1 MKRTFIPIQGK
12 LLLAI
17 ILLITGAFTI
27 SYLLLSHPSI
37 RSINLTKQSLPDS
50 ACVIRA
56 KKLAHNLTTT
66 NGYGTS
72 VHLNSVAPNMHNV
85 SDYWNEDERFRP
97 FDMTGVSACSIIY
110 CGVNSRGTDG
120 MRFAKDYPSCRI
132 WFLEPVSVFYQQFI
146 HSPEWNQLMASNT
159 SHLYEAHSYGLSGS
173 SMMTDIDEDKINNG
187 QGLSLIDR
195 QMNISLYQGYKLVVR
210 DVVEIL
216 FELKIFKQSKSESNP
231 IDGQLTVLH
240 VNCEGCEYDVLERL
254 VDTSL
259 IKYIRY
265 VQFGSHRPVSI
276 QSTIA
281 ERYCSLQE
289 KLNKTHRMEYGLPW
303 GWERWVLY

>member
-1 MKRTFIPIQGK
+1 M
-12 LLLAI
+12 
-17 ILLITGAFTI
+17 
-27 SYLLLSHPSI
+27 
-37 RSINLTKQSLPDS
+37 
-50 ACVIRA
+50 RA

-66 NGYGTS
+66 NGYETS
-72 VHLNSVAPNMHNV
+72 VHLNSVAPNKHNM
-85 SDYWNEDERFRP
+85 SDYWNSEDRLKP
-97 FDMTGVSACSIIY
+97 FNMTGVSACSIIY
-110 CGVNSRGTDG
+110 CGANVQGFDG
-120 MRFAKDYPSCRI
+120 MQFAKVYPSCRI
-132 WFLEPVSVFYQQFI
+132 WFLEPVSTFFQQFI
-146 HSPEWNQLMASNT
+146 HSREWNQLMASNT

-173 SMMTDIDEDKINNG
+173 SMMIDIGNDKINKG
-187 QGLSLIDR
+187 QALSLIDR
-195 QMNISLYQGYKLVVR
+195 QMNISMRQGYKLVVR
-210 DVVEIL
+210 DVADVL
-216 FELKIFKQSKSESNP
+216 FELKIFKEGNVQSNP